1 MDRVIDIEKLNDL
14 DLPKK
19 EVEEFV
25 LRRKCFHSEIKEFK
39 QLVKFLKE
47 WNDVCKCIMAL

>member
-19 EVEEFV
+19 EVEKFV